1 MLRQINVSFPQKKGK
16 IRAIMSE
23 NKLKTAVLG
32 LSEKGRDLLE
42 AARQSEYYQVKA
54 VADSDAELA
63 HKLAG
68 RYDCENYSDYRQL
81 IIQNQFDVL
90 LVAAPSHTCAEHI
103 QAAMRKKF
111 NVLKLAPAGPNFEQ
125 AVQLVKLAESERVKF
140 GVVNLRRFADS
151 FRAAQDY
158 IKQNNLEQIYLV
170 TAFCAFT
177 KRSSEKWH
185 SDPELAGGG
194 VLLYPC
200 YEMVDRIIANF
211 SIPQQ
216 VYSLNLNQAPDKLQ
230 RSLLTEEVAVIT
242 MKFSDQLIGN
252 LIASEVFGP
261 FRQELRIYGKNGSL
275 AVTDEMMIVYDRLGK
290 VLEEFHYKYDGEK
303 LTIQLLDNFAE
314 SILLG
319 DKVQPYCGAV
329 ENLPTMAL
337 IEAAYLSART
347 AMPEEPERVLQRGYP
362 APIGIWPT

>member
-1 MLRQINVSFPQKKGK
+1 
-16 IRAIMSE
+16 MSE

-32 LSEKGRDLLE
+32 LNEKGRSLLE
-42 AARQSEYYQVKA
+42 AAWQSEYYQVKA
-54 VADSDAELA
+54 VADSDAELSN
-63 HKLAG
+63 KLAD

-81 IIQNQFDVL
+81 IIQDQFDVL

-103 QAAMRKKF
+103 QAAMRKKI
-111 NVLKLAPAGPNFEQ
+111 NVLKLAPAGPNFEK
-125 AVQLVKLAESERVKF
+125 AVEFVKLAENEGVKF
-140 GVVNLRRFADS
+140 GVVNLRRFAES

-158 IKQNNLEQIYLV
+158 IKQNNLEQIYLI
-170 TAFCAFT
+170 TAFCAFAQ
-177 KRSSEKWH
+177 RSGEKWH

-200 YEMVDRIIANF
+200 YEMIDRIIANF

-242 MKFSDQLIGN
+242 MKFSDRLIGN

-261 FRQELRIYGKNGSL
+261 VRQELRIYDRNGSL
-275 AVTDEMMIVYDRLGK
+275 AVTDERLIVFDRLGE
-290 VLEEFHYKYDGEK
+290 VLEEFNYEYDGEK
-303 LTIQLLDNFAE
+303 LTIQLLDNFAQ
-314 SILLG
+314 SIITGQRAQLYG
-319 DKVQPYCGAV
+319 GAA
-329 ENLPTMAL
+329 EILPTMAF

-362 APIGIWPT
+362 APINIWPTY